1 MMQTQTE
8 TVRKTRAEVY
18 RDMVKIRLATD
29 DAGPEIARVLKA
41 NNIEFPGA
49 DWSKVFPHWLIAT
62 VNDQVIGCV
71 MVMTGKPVGFL
82 EFLFV
87 DPKASFKLRAVAIRK
102 LLLQGAATIRLYG
115 ATTLCCI
122 VHWKNEKFSGVLGK
136 IGFVQVAPHMMMMR
150 NLAG

>member
-62 VNDQVIGCV
+62 VNDQVIGCI

-87 DPKASFKLRAVAIRK
+87 DPAVSFKLRAIAIRK

-115 ATTLCCI
+115 AHALGGV
-122 VHWKNEKFSGVLGK
+122 VHVKNEKFAVVLKK
-136 IGFVQVAPHMMMMR
+136 IGFIPAALHMMMLKR
-150 NLAG
+150 LTD